1 MRSIT
6 LIPATESDLDRI
18 DLCRG
23 YIDDLVKSDLY
34 DLASAT
40 RKAKKETDAFLKEST
55 ASFMLCFEEEEEE
68 EIGHIL
74 MNITPT
80 ELFISNMEVYE
91 EFRGKGYGKSILLA
105 VEQLAVEKDL
115 NRMTLSVSPLNKRAL
130 KLYKH
135 AGYSELFVHME
146 KRL

>member
-1 MRSIT
+1 MMRTIT
-6 LIPATESDLDRI
+6 LIPATESDMDRI

-34 DLASAT
+34 DLPSAT
-40 RKAKKETDAFLKEST
+40 RKAKKEMDAFLKLPT
-55 ASFMLCFEEEEEE
+55 ASLMLCFEEEAEVGLVL
-68 EIGHIL
+68 I
-74 MNITPT
+74 NSTPT
-80 ELFISNMEVYE
+80 ELFICNIEVYE
-91 EFRGKGYGKSILLA
+91 EFRGQGFGKSILLA

-130 KLYKH
+130 RLYKH
-135 AGYSELFVHME
+135 AGFSELFVRME